1 MWGFHMVVSVVRI
14 FLIRQKRQIRQIQL
28 YGNQALGITPITE
41 HRSQLCSNLFDAIVT
56 DPNHKLQGLLPQKN
70 NASYNFRNNC
80 PFVLP
85 RAHTAHTADSFH
97 RCHSTVSCHRCHTNV
112 NIAVTAVSAATADTV
127 LPVVTAVTAV
137 SVAIA
142 VTLM

>member
-1 MWGFHMVVSVVRI
+1 MVVSVVRI

-70 NASYNFRNNC
+70 NASYNFR

-85 RAHTAHTADSFH
+85 RAHTADSFH